1 MVSKYLVFT
10 HDAPYTQGLDRK
22 CDGMVRLGIVIHKGN
37 GCFDGHGEALHVVVA
52 MLKCPRGDVQWSTWC
67 RAEGSKGG
75 HGSMTMES

>member
-22 CDGMVRLGIVIHKGN
+22 CEGMVRLGIVIHKGN

-52 MLKCPRGDVQWSTWC
+52 MLDISEVGRAMVDVVS
-67 RAEGSKGG
+67 S
-75 HGSMTMES
+75 